1 MQQITSSMAVKGQA
15 VHSGRMKIIIYCL
28 FGIMFFFAISS
39 TMIGILIPEMTTSYN
54 LNNTQ
59 IGIIGSVQNVGG
71 IAAMIFG
78 GVLSDRFPKLKL
90 IVVFFTIYTAVLFGI
105 GAAPAYVMLL
115 VFFFALGVANSYLN
129 LLISAFVS
137 EAYGDKRTAYLNM
150 IHAFFSLGSLA
161 GPIYASIVQRSG
173 QPWNRSFVNLGV
185 LCTAVT
191 LAFVIIA
198 IPVKDDKKKSGNGNL
213 LGGVKRLLADR
224 TILILAL
231 LCAAYMGHQSAI
243 GLWIT
248 TYIQDGLGLDRS
260 VSSMALILFWGG
272 IVAGRFMQP
281 AVDRK
286 IEYSKW
292 LCTTCFLSAFLY
304 IAAFLL
310 GNGVFLIA
318 VLFTVGAL
326 TGAAFPS
333 IIGMACGKYP
343 HLSGTATSTVSLTSS
358 LIGTVL
364 SGFIGALVDAA
375 GYLAGMMVIP
385 VLLVICTAILTVYRR
400 MQGVDKQAEG
410 NEK

>member
-15 VHSGRMKIIIYCL
+15 VHTGRMKIIIYCL

-39 TMIGILIPEMTTSYN
+39 TMIGILIPEMTESYG

-71 IAAMIFG
+71 IAAMVFG

-137 EAYGDKRTAYLNM
+137 EAYGEKRTAYLNM

-161 GPIYASIVQRSG
+161 GPIYASMVQRSG

-191 LAFVIIA
+191 LALVIIA
-198 IPVKDDKKKSGNGNL
+198 IPVKDRKNMAGGGSL
-213 LGGVKRLLADR
+213 LGGVKSLLADR

-231 LCAAYMGHQSAI
+231 LCAAYMGHQAAI

-248 TYIQDGLGLDRS
+248 TYIQEGLGLDRS
-260 VSSMALILFWGG
+260 IASMALILFWGG
-272 IVAGRFMQP
+272 IVVGRFMQP

-292 LCTTCFLSAFLY
+292 LCITCLLSAVLY
-304 IAAFLL
+304 IAAFLI
-310 GNGVFLIA
+310 GSGVFLVA

-333 IIGMACGKYP
+333 IIGMACSRYP

-358 LIGTVL
+358 LIGTLL

-385 VLLVICTAILTVYRR
+385 VLLVLCTVILVIYR
-400 MQGVDKQAEG
+400 KL
-410 NEK
+410 

>member
-15 VHSGRMKIIIYCL
+15 VHTGRMKIIIYCL

-39 TMIGILIPEMTTSYN
+39 TMIGILIPEMTESYG

-71 IAAMIFG
+71 IAAMVFG

-137 EAYGDKRTAYLNM
+137 EAYGEKRTAYLNM

-161 GPIYASIVQRSG
+161 GPIYASMVQRSG

-198 IPVKDDKKKSGNGNL
+198 IPVKDQKNMAGGGSL
-213 LGGVKRLLADR
+213 LGGVKSLLADR

-231 LCAAYMGHQSAI
+231 LCAAYMGHQAAI

-248 TYIQDGLGLDRS
+248 TYIQEGLGLDRS
-260 VSSMALILFWGG
+260 IASMALILFWGG
-272 IVAGRFMQP
+272 IVVGRFMQP

-292 LCTTCFLSAFLY
+292 LCITCLLSAALY
-304 IAAFLL
+304 TAAFLI
-310 GNGVFLIA
+310 GSGVFLVA
-318 VLFTVGAL
+318 VLFIVGAL

-333 IIGMACGKYP
+333 IIGMACSRYP

-358 LIGTVL
+358 LIGTLL

-385 VLLVICTAILTVYRR
+385 VLLVLCTVILVIYR
-400 MQGVDKQAEG
+400 KL
-410 NEK
+410 

>member
-15 VHSGRMKIIIYCL
+15 VHTGRMKIIIYCL

-39 TMIGILIPEMTTSYN
+39 TMIGILIPEMTESYG

-71 IAAMIFG
+71 IAAMVFG

-137 EAYGDKRTAYLNM
+137 EAYGEKRTAYLNM

-161 GPIYASIVQRSG
+161 GPIYASMVQRSG

-191 LAFVIIA
+191 LALVIIA
-198 IPVKDDKKKSGNGNL
+198 IPVKDRKNMAGGGSL
-213 LGGVKRLLADR
+213 LGGVKSLLADR

-231 LCAAYMGHQSAI
+231 LCAAYMGHQAAI

-248 TYIQDGLGLDRS
+248 TYIQEGLGLDRS
-260 VSSMALILFWGG
+260 ID
-272 IVAGRFMQP
+272 P
-281 AVDRK
+281 
-286 IEYSKW
+286 
-292 LCTTCFLSAFLY
+292 FLY
-304 IAAFLL
+304 F
-310 GNGVFLIA
+310 
-318 VLFTVGAL
+318 
-326 TGAAFPS
+326 
-333 IIGMACGKYP
+333 
-343 HLSGTATSTVSLTSS
+343 
-358 LIGTVL
+358 
-364 SGFIGALVDAA
+364 
-375 GYLAGMMVIP
+375 
-385 VLLVICTAILTVYRR
+385 
-400 MQGVDKQAEG
+400 
-410 NEK
+410 

>member
-1 MQQITSSMAVKGQA
+1 MQQITSSMAVKGQV

-39 TMIGILIPEMTTSYN
+39 TMIGILIPEMTASYN

-115 VFFFALGVANSYLN
+115 VFCFALGVANSYLN

-137 EAYGDKRTAYLNM
+137 EAYGNKRTAYLNM

-198 IPVKDDKKKSGNGNL
+198 IPVKDDK
-213 LGGVKRLLADR
+213 
-224 TILILAL
+224 
-231 LCAAYMGHQSAI
+231 
-243 GLWIT
+243 
-248 TYIQDGLGLDRS
+248 RS
-260 VSSMALILFWGG
+260 
-272 IVAGRFMQP
+272 Q
-281 AVDRK
+281 
-286 IEYSKW
+286 E
-292 LCTTCFLSAFLY
+292 T
-304 IAAFLL
+304 
-310 GNGVFLIA
+310 
-318 VLFTVGAL
+318 
-326 TGAAFPS
+326 
-333 IIGMACGKYP
+333 
-343 HLSGTATSTVSLTSS
+343 
-358 LIGTVL
+358 
-364 SGFIGALVDAA
+364 
-375 GYLAGMMVIP
+375 
-385 VLLVICTAILTVYRR
+385 VICWEV
-400 MQGVDKQAEG
+400 
-410 NEK
+410 

>member
-15 VHSGRMKIIIYCL
+15 VHTGRMKIIIYCL

-39 TMIGILIPEMTTSYN
+39 TMIGILIPEMTESYG

-71 IAAMIFG
+71 IAAMVFG

-137 EAYGDKRTAYLNM
+137 EAYGEKRTAYLNM

-191 LAFVIIA
+191 LALVIIA
-198 IPVKDDKKKSGNGNL
+198 IPVKDRKNMAGGGSL
-213 LGGVKRLLADR
+213 LGGVKSLLADR

-231 LCAAYMGHQSAI
+231 LCAAYMGHQAAI

-248 TYIQDGLGLDRS
+248 TYIQEGLGLDRS
-260 VSSMALILFWGG
+260 IASMALILFWGG
-272 IVAGRFMQP
+272 IVVGRFMQP

-292 LCTTCFLSAFLY
+292 LCITCLLSAVLY
-304 IAAFLL
+304 TAAFLI
-310 GNGVFLIA
+310 GSGVFLVA

-333 IIGMACGKYP
+333 IIGMACSRYP

-358 LIGTVL
+358 LIGTLL

-385 VLLVICTAILTVYRR
+385 VLLVLCTVILVIYR
-400 MQGVDKQAEG
+400 KL
-410 NEK
+410 

>member
-292 LCTTCFLSAFLY
+292 LCTTCFLCGVSPGKRSLPDCRSLY
-304 IAAFLL
+304 RRSTDWSCIPVHYWH
-310 GNGVFLIA
+310 GVREVSSSFRYGDFHSQSDQ
-318 VLFTVGAL
+318 LFDR
-326 TGAAFPS
+326 
-333 IIGMACGKYP
+333 
-343 HLSGTATSTVSLTSS
+343 H
-358 LIGTVL
+358 
-364 SGFIGALVDAA
+364 GFIGIYRGPGGCRRISGGDDGDSGAA
-375 GYLAGMMVIP
+375 GYLYGDTDCVQEDAGS
-385 VLLVICTAILTVYRR
+385 
-400 MQGVDKQAEG
+400 G
-410 NEK
+410 